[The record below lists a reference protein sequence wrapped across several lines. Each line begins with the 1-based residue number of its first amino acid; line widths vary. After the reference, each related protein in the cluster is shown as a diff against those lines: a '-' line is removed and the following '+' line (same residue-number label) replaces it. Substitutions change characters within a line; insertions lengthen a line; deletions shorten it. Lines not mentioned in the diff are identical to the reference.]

1 MSLSPFS
8 SSSTQARLA
17 VRFSLLALVFGSATS
32 VMLQGPSTPLPA
44 AVVQVKHVQHVQTL
58 EPGQQLARES
68 ETAQLA
74 QVQRTQPEPNTPT
87 APQAEGMSLQPE
99 EKRQLTIDKVEK
111 SLKKRFE
118 KLLDKKAKL
127 HRSATAKLTLEHYT
141 RCVARELDVD
151 EGLAVSVLIQESDAN
166 NPMRRGKRG
175 SRGPLQIQPIALEEV
190 GLSRHERS
198 LPILVYGG
206 LRYLKTMMM
215 RFDTLDTALAAY
227 NMGPT
232 SLVRRD
238 YRPYRVTRR
247 YVQQILNR
255 AGKIRSGDVPSYPV
269 LQYPLSKRDLP
280 AKHHQLAPLQAC
292 LV

>member
-1 MSLSPFS
+1 MPLRLKGFVLGQTERSGKKDFLQGDARHMSCSPF

-32 VMLQGPSTPLPA
+32 VMLQGPSTPLPV
-44 AVVQVKHVQHVQTL
+44 AVVQAQKVQHGRL
-58 EPGQQLARES
+58 LALS
-68 ETAQLA
+68 
-74 QVQRTQPEPNTPT
+74 P
-87 APQAEGMSLQPE
+87 SE
-99 EKRQLTIDKVEK
+99 EKPRLVVEK
-111 SLKKRFE
+111 TKEKSKKLPEGQSISRT
-118 KLLDKKAKL
+118 
-127 HRSATAKLTLEHYT
+127 SGNLTLEHYT

-198 LPILVYGG
+198 LAILVYGG

-255 AGKIRSGDVPSYPV
+255 AGKIRSGDVPLYPV
-269 LQYPLSKRDLP
+269 LQYSLSKRDLP